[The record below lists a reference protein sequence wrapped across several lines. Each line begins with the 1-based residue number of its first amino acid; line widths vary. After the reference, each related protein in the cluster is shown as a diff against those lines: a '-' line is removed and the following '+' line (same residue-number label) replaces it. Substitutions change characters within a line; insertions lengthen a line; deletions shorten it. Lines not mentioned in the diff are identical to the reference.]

1 MRKIWRPIPLHLTM
15 LELLRL
21 KGGTATDKDLYESV
35 KTVYDVSYQ
44 EFIKTLMKL
53 EINGYVRVGTAK
65 EGSLIIEL
73 VRGEE

>member
-1 MRKIWRPIPLHLTM
+1 M
-15 LELLRL
+15 LELLKL
-21 KGGTATDKDLYESV
+21 KGGTTTDKDLYESV
-35 KTVYDVSYQ
+35 KAVYDVSYQ

-73 VRGEE
+73 VKGEE